1 MNPVIK
7 RMLFVLGIAAALGL
21 LFNPF
26 LTSVMGAGIVTLNVT
41 APYGGGTRPYQDGIM
56 IAGRARSGTYA
67 GYEVQIVLSNTG
79 NESLRNLLILADGV
93 ASETSLPGYNI
104 DPINSSNPVAV
115 NATGTRVEGIWD
127 GDKARF
133 EIDGVAPGEN
143 WTLSYMVNVPSSV
156 PSDVKLVMKVSI
168 EQPKGSGDWKTWEK
182 SIKIVPSPI
191 FREWFAVGL
200 SAAALG
206 SLIVLGK
213 KGFFRFYLNVDLVSM
228 AVLAAA
234 QTVWVQIIG
243 RQFVFPVLNRVPMT
257 YNFAVGDFPY
267 ILLLITAALLVR
279 KPGAVSLTLFVY
291 NIVSEIGWYGLN
303 PLWWPYPFMQGI
315 PADLYMLFRGR
326 GVFTEKFTFF
336 KLRATPE
343 EMEAH
348 RGFRFAPYI
357 DGAVIGFL
365 RGFFMQLT
373 LYVIFYPNLF
383 HLQYDW
389 NYALWW
395 MTIPW
400 AIGNAIEGA
409 LSVTIAQ
416 KIETAI
422 KY

>member
-7 RMLFVLGIAAALGL
+7 RMLFVLGFAAALS
-21 LFNPF
+21 LFFNQL
-26 LTSVMGAGIVTLNVT
+26 LTSVMGAGVVTLNIT
-41 APYGGGTRPYQDGIM
+41 APYGGGTRPYQDGVM
-56 IAGRARSGTYA
+56 IAGRAQTGTYA
-67 GYEVQIVLSNTG
+67 GYTVQIVLSNTG
-79 NESLRNLLILADGV
+79 NESLRNLLVLADGV
-93 ASETSLPGYNI
+93 ASETSIPGYNI
-104 DPINSSNPVAV
+104 MPLEGKDPVAV
-115 NATGTRVEGIWD
+115 KPDGTQVMGSWVE
-127 GDKARF
+127 DKAVF
-133 EIDGVAPGEN
+133 EIDEVAPGKN
-143 WTLSYMVNVPSSV
+143 WTLSYMVNVPQSV
-156 PSDVKLVMKVSI
+156 PSEVKLVMKIKVEHLGVSTTW
-168 EQPKGSGDWKTWEK
+168 PKEV
-182 SIKIVPSPI
+182 KIVPSPI
-191 FREWFAVGL
+191 IREWFAVGL

-243 RQFVFPVLNRVPMT
+243 RQFIFPVVDRVPMA
-257 YNFAVGDFPY
+257 YNFAVADFPY

-315 PADLYMLFRGR
+315 AADLYLLFRGR
-326 GVFTEKFTFF
+326 GVFTDKFTFF

-343 EMEAH
+343 ELEAH

-365 RGFFMQLT
+365 RGFFMQLS
-373 LYVIFYPNLF
+373 LYTIFYPNLF

>member
-1 MNPVIK
+1 MNSTIK
-7 RMLFVLGIAAALGL
+7 KMLFVLGIAAALGL
-21 LFNPF
+21 LSNQL
-26 LTSVMGAGIVTLNVT
+26 LTSVMGAGIVTLEVT
-41 APYGGGTRPYQDGIM
+41 APYGGGIRPYQDGVM
-56 IAGRARSGTYA
+56 IAGREQTGTYA
-67 GYEVQIVLSNTG
+67 GYTVRIILSNTG
-79 NESLRNLLILADGV
+79 NDSLPPLVVLADGK
-93 ASETSLPGYNI
+93 ASKTSLPGYNI
-104 DPINSSNPVAV
+104 SPRNDSDPVAV
-115 NATGTRVEGIWD
+115 KPDGTQVKGFWD

-133 EIDGVAPGEN
+133 EIDEPILPGQN
-143 WTLSYMVNVPSSV
+143 WTLSYYVNVPRSV
-156 PSDVKLVMKVSI
+156 PETVEVEMEVRVELAT
-168 EQPKGSGDWKTWEK
+168 GAHTTHTKTV
-182 SIKIVPSPI
+182 KIVPSPMV
-191 FREWFAVGL
+191 REWFAVGL
-200 SAAALG
+200 SAGALG

-213 KGFFRFYLNVDLVSM
+213 KGFFRFYKNVDLVSM
-228 AVLAAA
+228 AVIAAA
-234 QTVWVQIIG
+234 MTVWVQIIG
-243 RQFVFPVLNRVPMT
+243 RQFVFPVLNRIPMT
-257 YNFAVGDFPY
+257 YNFAIGDFPY
-267 ILLLITAALLVR
+267 ILLMITAALLVR

-315 PADLYMLFRGR
+315 VPDLYMLFRGR
-326 GVFTEKFTFF
+326 GVFTDKFAFF
-336 KLRATPE
+336 KFRATPE
-343 EMEAH
+343 ELETH
-348 RGFRFAPYI
+348 RGFRFMPFI

-373 LYVIFYPNLF
+373 LYMIFYPNLF